1 MEDIK
6 QKAEEL
12 IEKFSQIDTPNWN
25 PMTGQLEQEPIG
37 YYSGKIGA
45 EIHLKTMILEMSRSN
60 TSVDTIRY
68 WQKVLSEVMS

>member
-1 MEDIK
+1 
-6 QKAEEL
+6 
-12 IEKFSQIDTPNWN
+12 
-25 PMTGQLEQEPIG
+25 MTGKLEQEPIG

-60 TSVDTIRY
+60 TSVDTIRH

>member
-25 PMTGQLEQEPIG
+25 PITGKLEQEPIG
-37 YYSGKIGA
+37 YHSGKIGA
-45 EIHLKTMILEMSRSN
+45 EIHLKTMILEMSRSY
-60 TSVDTIRY
+60 TSVDTIRH
-68 WQKVLSEVMS
+68 WQKVLSEVIS